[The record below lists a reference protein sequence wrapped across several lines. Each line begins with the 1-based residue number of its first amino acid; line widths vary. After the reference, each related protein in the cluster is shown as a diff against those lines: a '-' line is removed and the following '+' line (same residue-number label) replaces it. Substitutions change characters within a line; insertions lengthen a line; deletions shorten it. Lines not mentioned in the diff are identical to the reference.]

1 MRRLWTSGVG
11 RARLA
16 KRIVALL
23 TESRALLLLATAT
36 AVLQSALFVPIALV
50 VRHMFDVEIPHRR
63 TGSIIL
69 SGVLI
74 LGLYAATAGLS
85 YVTRAAAARTTA
97 GISARLRLDLLAKV
111 YALPQSW
118 HDRRRAGEVHSVLV
132 RDPER
137 IEAMLSSVA
146 GAVLPAVLVGTC
158 LVVVACV
165 VSPRLF
171 LTEVVVVPPLLVG
184 ARFLAAKLR
193 RSVQAWAASSRR
205 YSAEA
210 QLLLRAMVSTKVA
223 GAERWELEQRAP
235 GARELAERYRA
246 LGSAAAGF
254 HALQNAVAAAAGTAV
269 LVVGGLGVAQHTMTL
284 GHLLAFYA
292 VLGLLLRQLHA
303 ASFQSDTMV
312 IGLQSL
318 ADVDALLARHEEDA
332 YGDHG
337 RTITFRGGV
346 AVRGVSFAY
355 EDEPVLTEVSFALS
369 PSEHVALIG
378 PNGAGKST
386 VVNLL
391 LGLYQPGQGEL
402 RADDA
407 PYCQLNVSDLRR
419 QVGVVLQD
427 PVLLPGTL
435 SENIA
440 YSRPEASAAEIRA
453 AAQAATAADFIE
465 ALPDGYATVIGDE
478 GTGLSGGQRQRVA
491 IARALLGAPAL
502 LILDEPTTYLDQA
515 AVTALMARLMAL
527 PQAPT
532 VLLVTHDPDVA
543 GHVERVIELRDGQI
557 VGDRPQCVAPAAL
570 RLIAGASSPGDAAP
584 GSQPPGQRPAAP

>member
-1 MRRLWTSGVG
+1 MRRLWASGVG

-23 TESRALLLLATAT
+23 KESKALLLLCTAT

-63 TGSIIL
+63 MGSIIL

-74 LGLYAATAGLS
+74 LGLYAATAVLS
-85 YVTRAAAARTTA
+85 YVTRAAATRTTA
-97 GISARLRLDLLAKV
+97 RIIARLRLDLLAKV

-137 IEAMLSSVA
+137 IEAMLSAVA
-146 GAVLPAVLVGTC
+146 GGVLPAVLVGIC
-158 LVVVACV
+158 LVVVAALI
-165 VSPRLF
+165 SPRLF
-171 LTEVVVVPPLLVG
+171 LTEVIVVPPLLVG
-184 ARFLAAKLR
+184 ARFLAGTLR
-193 RSVQAWAASSRR
+193 RRVQAWAASSRR

-223 GAERWELEQRAP
+223 GAEQWELEQRAP
-235 GARELAERYRA
+235 GARELADRYRA

-269 LVVGGLGVAQHTMTL
+269 LVVGGVGVAHHTLTL
-284 GHLLAFYA
+284 GDLLAFYA
-292 VLGLLLRQLHA
+292 VLGLLLRQLHT

-318 ADVDALLARHEEDA
+318 ADVDALLALGEEDPYRDRGQA
-332 YGDHG
+332 
-337 RTITFRGGV
+337 ITFRGGI
-346 AVRGVSFAY
+346 ALRGVSFAY
-355 EDEPVLTEVSFALS
+355 QDEPILTEVSFALA

-391 LGLYQPGQGEL
+391 LGLYEPGKGEL
-402 RADDA
+402 RADDV
-407 PYCQLNVSDLRR
+407 PYRELNISNLRR

-435 SENIA
+435 GENIA

-465 ALPDGYATVIGDE
+465 DLPEGYATRIGDE

-491 IARALLGAPAL
+491 IARALLGAPVL

-515 AVTALMARLMAL
+515 GVTALMARLMAL
-527 PQAPT
+527 PQTPA

-557 VGDRPQCVAPAAL
+557 VSDHRHSVAPSAL
-570 RLIAGASSPGDAAP
+570 RLIAAAPSPGDAAP
-584 GSQPPGQRPAAP
+584 GSRSPGQRPAAP